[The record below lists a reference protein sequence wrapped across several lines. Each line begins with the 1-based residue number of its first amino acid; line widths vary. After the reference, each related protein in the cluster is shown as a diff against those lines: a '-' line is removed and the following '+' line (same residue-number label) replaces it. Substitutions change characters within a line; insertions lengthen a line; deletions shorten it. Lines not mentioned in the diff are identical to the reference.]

1 MLIQGLDVS
10 PIVLQQAEGILV
22 KELNSRYKNKV
33 GLYSKQFGF
42 PLMIT

>member
-10 PIVLQQAEGILV
+10 PIVLQQGEGILD

-33 GLYSKQFGF
+33 GLHSKQFGF
-42 PLMIT
+42 LLMIT